1 LLKIDLNP
9 RFRFPSKCQWLWVA
23 VVEDNELS
31 RELLIRQIDRGLGL
45 RCAGAYPTGEEALA
59 EIPRS
64 NAEVVLM
71 DIRLPGMNGIECT
84 RRLLRLLP
92 ALHIVV
98 LTENEEHALVFEALR
113 AGAHG
118 YLLREHTSPGELHKA
133 LTDVMTGGSPISSQ
147 IARKVIRHFQQPNH
161 GAGWEKLTP
170 RERQVMEGLADSWRY
185 KEIADQ
191 LCISLDTARNHIR
204 SIYEKLHV
212 HSRTEAVV
220 NYMGR

>member
-1 LLKIDLNP
+1 MTNCPTASSTQIGNLTRHRVGLSGVRGCSAFLLTALLRLARVPALQNFDLNP
-9 RFRFPSKCQWLWVA
+9 GFRFSSKCQWLWVA

-98 LTENEEHALVFEALR
+98 LTEYEEDALVFEALR

-147 IARKVIRHFQQPNH
+147 IARKVIRHFQ
-161 GAGWEKLTP
+161 
-170 RERQVMEGLADSWRY
+170 
-185 KEIADQ
+185 
-191 LCISLDTARNHIR
+191 
-204 SIYEKLHV
+204 
-212 HSRTEAVV
+212 
-220 NYMGR
+220 